1 MAIKLEVEEYCQE
14 CADFDAD
21 VSSPERMRNA
31 KHEVVM
37 SDTIVRCSYRNRCR
51 AIKRYLEKQKAKET
65 ESCET
70 V

>member
-1 MAIKLEVEEYCQE
+1 MAIVLEVEDYCQE

-21 VSSPERMRNA
+21 VSSPERMRTA
-31 KHEVVM
+31 KGEAIM
-37 SDTIVRCSYRNRCR
+37 SDTLVRCAYRNRCR

-65 ESCET
+65 DSCEM